1 VSVGSVRVRVQGER
15 NPTREVMG
23 RARGGGGGGTAAD
36 RGGFNVAGSVMVMN
50 DLYILVPDAAS

>member
-1 VSVGSVRVRVQGER
+1 
-15 NPTREVMG
+15 MG